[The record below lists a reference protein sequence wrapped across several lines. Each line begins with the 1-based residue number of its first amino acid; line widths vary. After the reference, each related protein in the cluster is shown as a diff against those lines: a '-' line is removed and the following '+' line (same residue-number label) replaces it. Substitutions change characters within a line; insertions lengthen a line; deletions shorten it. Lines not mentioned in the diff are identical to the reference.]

1 MNIFEK
7 SYFSYKHH
15 LMNIKVIFALLFI
28 DSFVFAQDYSEQW
41 KGHFSYLNIS
51 GIATSGNDVLASAEN
66 TIFKH
71 NTQSLA
77 NTNTTTI
84 NGLTGETIS
93 YYYYSEAENTS
104 VIGYEN
110 GLIEIVTSDIVLT
123 VVDIFNKPNIAP
135 NIKRINHIY
144 EHEGLVYL
152 SCDFGI
158 STYNLDNLEF
168 DDSYF
173 IGNNGEQISVRQIT
187 IKDGYIYAATSEGI
201 KRAEL
206 NDANIID
213 YSLWQVLPAPTNDWH
228 NIVTFN
234 NTIYAINSNNTIYE
248 YDGVNFNNL
257 TTYAPVLDHRV
268 SDNFMIVTTATNC
281 YTYTNGFINNLSIPY
296 QDTYESHF
304 TVATISNNNI
314 HIGTQNNGILSFS
327 LSDGTNT
334 TQIKPNGL
342 LENNVFTINAGNN
355 EAWAVYGNY
364 SLYYNPFPAKSQG
377 ISHLINNNWENS
389 VPFTG
394 FISSDPDIAVRNIID
409 VAINPFDR
417 NQIFLNSCYDGLLEL
432 NNNVATT
439 LYGLD
444 NIPLDT
450 WGPYP
455 TTPSHLRIGKS
466 TFDSNGKLWFT
477 NFKVSSPLKSYD
489 PQNNTWESF
498 DFLSVIADVSGENGF
513 EEIVIDQNNT
523 KWVGSTKNGLIG
535 MKESTN
541 GIQLKKIT
549 SQTGNLPN
557 NEIRGLAIDNDN
569 NLWIGTRLGLRV
581 LYNTSG
587 FFNSTN
593 PQAEAVII
601 LDDGIPKELMFGQFI
616 TDIEVDGANNKWIA
630 TFDAGVFY
638 LSANG
643 QETIHHFTKN
653 NSPLPSNGVT
663 DMAIDHTSG
672 EVYFATEKGMVSFN
686 SNATESATNLENVYA
701 FPNPVRPEHM
711 KDSNFK
717 LKIRG
722 LVDGSNLKITDI
734 SGNLVYET
742 TVEGGTAFDWDMT
755 AFGTHKVASGVYII
769 MVTTKDNEETTVEK
783 VMVVK

>member
-1 MNIFEK
+1 
-7 SYFSYKHH
+7 
-15 LMNIKVIFALLFI
+15 MNIKVIFALLFI

>member
-1 MNIFEK
+1 MNIFEE
-7 SYFSYKHH
+7 SYFSYKYH

-28 DSFVFAQDYSEQW
+28 NSFVFAQDYSEQW

-110 GLIEIVTSDIVLT
+110 GLIEIVTPDIVLT

>member
-1 MNIFEK
+1 
-7 SYFSYKHH
+7 
-15 LMNIKVIFALLFI
+15 MNIKAILAIVCINSFI
-28 DSFVFAQDYSEQW
+28 FAQDYSEQW
-41 KGHFSYLNIS
+41 KGHFSYLSIS
-51 GIATSGNDVLASAEN
+51 GIATSNDNVFASAEN
-66 TIFKH
+66 TIFTH
-71 NTQSLA
+71 NSLTQN

-93 YYYYSEAENTS
+93 SYYYSETEETS

-110 GLIEIVTSDIVLT
+110 GLVEIVTPTAVLT

-135 NIKRINHIY
+135 NTKRINHIY
-144 EHEGLVYL
+144 EYNGVVYL

-158 STYNLDNLEF
+158 STYNLENLEF

-173 IGNNGEQISVRQIT
+173 IGNSGEQISVKQTT
-187 IKDGYIYAATSEGI
+187 IKDDYIYAATSQGI

-213 YSLWQVLPAPTNDWH
+213 YSLWEVLAAPTTDWKT
-228 NIVTFN
+228 IVTFN
-234 NTIYAINSNNTIYE
+234 NTIYTINSSNTLYE
-248 YDGVNFNNL
+248 YNGSTFNNL
-257 TTYAPVLDHRV
+257 ANFAAVLDHRV
-268 SDNFMIVTTATNC
+268 SGNNMIITTATNC
-281 YTYTNGFINNLSIPY
+281 YVYDNGFTNTITIPY
-296 QDTYESHF
+296 QSTYQSTF
-304 TVATISNNNI
+304 TVASIANNTIY
-314 HIGTQNNGILSFS
+314 IGTQNNGIYSFS
-327 LSDGTNT
+327 LSDGANIS
-334 TQIKPNGL
+334 QITPNGL

-364 SLYYNPFPAKSQG
+364 SLYFNPFPTKNQG
-377 ISHLINNNWENS
+377 ISHLNNNTWNNT
-389 VPFTG
+389 PF
-394 FISSDPDIAVRNIID
+394 SDLFNARNIVD
-409 VAINPFDR
+409 VAVNPFNS
-417 NQIFLNSCYDGLLEL
+417 NQVFLSSCYDGILEVNDNSASTL
-432 NNNVATT
+432 FGLSNV
-439 LYGLD
+439 
-444 NIPLDT
+444 PLDT

-455 TTPSHLRIGKS
+455 STPSHLRIGKS

-477 NFKVSSPLKSYD
+477 NFKVSSPLKSYN

-498 DFLSVIADVSGENGF
+498 DFLSVITNPSAENGF
-513 EEIVIDQNNT
+513 EEIVIDQNDT
-523 KWVGSTKNGLIG
+523 KWVGSIKNGVIG
-535 MKESTN
+535 MKENSS
-541 GIQLKKIT
+541 GVQLKKLNVA
-549 SQTGNLPN
+549 SGNLPN
-557 NEIRGLAIDNDN
+557 DEIRGLAIDNDN
-569 NLWIGTRLGLRV
+569 NLWIGTAQGLRV

-587 FFNSTN
+587 FFSSAN
-593 PQAEAVII
+593 PQAESIII

-643 QETIHHFTKN
+643 QETIYHFTKD
-653 NSPLPSNGVT
+653 NSPLPSNGIT

-686 SNATESATNLENVYA
+686 SNATASASNLENVYA

-711 KDSNFK
+711 KDPNFK

-722 LVDGSNLKITDI
+722 LVDDSNLKITDI

-742 TVEGGTAFDWDMT
+742 TVEGGTTFDWDMT
-755 AFGTHKVASGVYII
+755 AFGSHKVASGVYII

-783 VMVVK
+783 VMVIN

>member
-1 MNIFEK
+1 MNIFEE
-7 SYFSYKHH
+7 SYFSYKYH
-15 LMNIKVIFALLFI
+15 LMNIKVILALLFI
-28 DSFVFAQDYSEQW
+28 NSFAIAQDYSEQW

-93 YYYYSEAENTS
+93 YYYYSETENTS

-110 GLIEIVTSDIVLT
+110 GLIEIVTPDIVLT

-158 STYNLDNLEF
+158 TTYNLENLEF

-173 IGNNGEQISVRQIT
+173 IGNNGEQISVKQTT

-213 YSLWQVLPAPTNDWH
+213 YSLWQVLPAPTNDWQ

-257 TTYAPVLDHRV
+257 TTYAAVLDHRI
-268 SDNFMIVTTATNC
+268 SDDKMLITTATNC
-281 YTYTNGFINNLSIPY
+281 YIYENGFTNILTIPFQEDIY
-296 QDTYESHF
+296 KSEFS
-304 TVATISNNNI
+304 VASTANNNVF
-314 HIGTQNNGILSFS
+314 IGTQNNGIFKFNLA
-327 LSDGTNT
+327 DGTNT

-355 EAWAVYGNY
+355 EAWAVYGKY
-364 SLYYNPFPAKSQG
+364 SLYFNPFNPKSQG
-377 ISHLINNNWENS
+377 ISHLNNDIWNNT
-389 VPFTG
+389 PF
-394 FISSDPDIAVRNIID
+394 SNLLSARNIVD
-409 VAINPFDR
+409 VAINPFNN
-417 NQIFLNSCYDGLLEL
+417 NQLFLSSCFDGVLEL
-432 NNNVATT
+432 NDGVATT
-439 LYGLD
+439 LYSINDL
-444 NIPLDT
+444 PLET

-455 TTPSHLRIGKS
+455 ATPSHLRIGKS

-498 DFLSVIADVSGENGF
+498 DFLSVIADVNGENGF

-523 KWVGSTKNGLIG
+523 KWVGSTKNGVIG
-535 MKESTN
+535 MKESSN
-541 GIQLKKIT
+541 GIQLKKLT
-549 SQTGNLPN
+549 SQTGNLTD

-569 NLWIGTRLGLRV
+569 NLWIGNRLGLRV

-587 FFNSTN
+587 FFSSAN

-630 TFDAGVFY
+630 TFDSGVFY

-663 DMAIDHTSG
+663 DMAIDHSSG

-742 TVEGGTAFDWDMT
+742 TLEGGTAFDWDMT

-783 VMVVK
+783 VMVIK

>member
-1 MNIFEK
+1 
-7 SYFSYKHH
+7 
-15 LMNIKVIFALLFI
+15 MNIKVIFALLFI
-28 DSFVFAQDYSEQW
+28 NSFVFAQDYSEQW

-377 ISHLINNNWENS
+377 ISHLINNNWESS

>member
-1 MNIFEK
+1 MNIFEE
-7 SYFSYKHH
+7 SYFSYKYH

-28 DSFVFAQDYSEQW
+28 NSFVFAQDYSEQW

-110 GLIEIVTSDIVLT
+110 GLIEIVTPDIVLT

-377 ISHLINNNWENS
+377 ISHLINNNWKNS

>member
-1 MNIFEK
+1 MNIFEE
-7 SYFSYKHH
+7 SYFSYKYH
-15 LMNIKVIFALLFI
+15 LMNIKVILALLFI
-28 DSFVFAQDYSEQW
+28 NSFAFAQDYSEQW

-93 YYYYSEAENTS
+93 YYYYSEIENTS

-110 GLIEIVTSDIVLT
+110 GLIEIVTPDIVLT

-158 STYNLDNLEF
+158 TTYNLENLEF

-173 IGNNGEQISVRQIT
+173 IGNNGEQISVKQTT

-213 YSLWQVLPAPTNDWH
+213 YSLWQVLPAPTNDWQ

-257 TTYAPVLDHRV
+257 TTYAAVLDHRI
-268 SDNFMIVTTATNC
+268 SDDKMLITTATNC
-281 YTYTNGFINNLSIPY
+281 YIYENGFTNILTIPFQEDIY
-296 QDTYESHF
+296 KSEFS
-304 TVATISNNNI
+304 VASTANNNVF
-314 HIGTQNNGILSFS
+314 IGTQNNGIFKFNLA
-327 LSDGTNT
+327 DGTNT

-355 EAWAVYGNY
+355 EAWAVYGKY
-364 SLYYNPFPAKSQG
+364 SLYFNPFNPKSQG
-377 ISHLINNNWENS
+377 ISHLNNDIWNNT
-389 VPFTG
+389 PF
-394 FISSDPDIAVRNIID
+394 SNLLSARNIVD
-409 VAINPFDR
+409 VAINPFNN
-417 NQIFLNSCYDGLLEL
+417 NQLFLSSCFDGVLEL
-432 NNNVATT
+432 NDGVATT
-439 LYGLD
+439 LYSINDL
-444 NIPLDT
+444 PLET

-455 TTPSHLRIGKS
+455 ATPSHLRIGKS

-498 DFLSVIADVSGENGF
+498 DFLSVIADVNGENGF

-523 KWVGSTKNGLIG
+523 KWVGSTKNGVIG
-535 MKESTN
+535 MKESSN
-541 GIQLKKIT
+541 GIQLKKLT
-549 SQTGNLPN
+549 SQTGNLTD

-569 NLWIGTRLGLRV
+569 NLWIGNRLGLRV
-581 LYNTSG
+581 LYNTSE
-587 FFNSTN
+587 FFSSAN

-630 TFDAGVFY
+630 TFDSGVFY

-663 DMAIDHTSG
+663 DMAIDHSSG

-783 VMVVK
+783 VMVIK